1 MPHDNPVFKGKK
13 QKPTHMISYI
23 VQYKMTGYMQNI
35 SHHKAI
41 ITDQNLLDYNF
52 KDIEFVQCLYQI
64 KILMP
69 NKL

>member
-1 MPHDNPVFKGKK
+1 
-13 QKPTHMISYI
+13 MISYI
-23 VQYKMTGYMQNI
+23 VHYKMTGYMQNI

-64 KILMP
+64 KILMS